1 MCGTQ
6 MISMAEE
13 IFSVLIYSTKKASAS
28 AGNNSGSKY
37 CASWERAVSLLVNW
51 GTVTL
56 NTWPC
61 CEVRTVGG
69 EL

>member
-1 MCGTQ
+1 MCDTQ

-37 CASWERAVSLLVNW
+37 CASCLTSLCHSTQGAV
-51 GTVTL
+51 
-56 NTWPC
+56 
-61 CEVRTVGG
+61 G
-69 EL
+69 EGSEFAR